1 MASQQSIVD
10 YVTAQMAGAGIIVA
24 RKMFGEYGVYC
35 GEKFVGV
42 ICSDTLFLKPTP
54 EGVLYSGDLEQA
66 PPYESA
72 KPSLVI
78 PQSGLDNAE
87 WLSELV
93 AITSERT
100 TIPQKEKPKEKSRLG
115 KTQTQR
121 PRQSCLSL

>member
-42 ICSDTLFLKPTP
+42 ICVDTLFLKPTP

-93 AITSERT
+93 AITANALPS
-100 TIPQKEKPKEKSRLG
+100 PKKKNRKKKAG
-115 KTQTQR
+115 
-121 PRQSCLSL
+121 